1 MRESRSRRTHII
13 MPLYQAIILAIA
25 QGLTEFLPVSSSAHL
40 IIIPEL
46 MHWKDGGLV
55 FDVALHVGTLAA
67 IIIYFFKDWIQ
78 VIANGLGFSYAGSR
92 PDENSRS
99 LLWYLLIG
107 TIPGAI
113 AGWKLDRYAE
123 HAWRSPYVIGVAAI
137 LVAIYIAVADRA
149 SGEKKGLDQMSW
161 PGAIAVGIAQAFAII
176 PGVSRSGSTIATAR
190 LCHLDREAAARFSF
204 LLSAP
209 IIAGAALKK
218 FADIYREGGVPPEM
232 RLPYLVGILTSGVV
246 GIAVIA
252 FFLKYL
258 RRNSL
263 SVFVWYRVIFGI
275 IVIALAVLFR
285 IRG

>member
-1 MRESRSRRTHII
+1 

-25 QGLTEFLPVSSSAHL
+25 QGLTEFFPVSSSAHL
-40 IIIPEL
+40 IVIPEF

-55 FDVALHVGTLAA
+55 FDVALHLGTLAA

-99 LLWYLLIG
+99 LLWYLVIG

-113 AGWKLDRYAE
+113 AGWKFDQYAE
-123 HAWRSPYVIGVAAI
+123 HALRSPYVIGAAAI
-137 LVAIYIAVADRA
+137 IVAIYMAVADRA

-218 FADIYREGGVPPEM
+218 FVDIHKEGGVPPEM
-232 RLPYLVGILTSGVV
+232 RLPYLVGILVSGVV
-246 GIAVIA
+246 GITVIA
-252 FFLKYL
+252 FFLRYL